1 MTRRRARVRAI
12 AIVAL
17 VVLTTLLVSTWV
29 ATRAVFFLGTDD
41 DGFVTV
47 YQGVPYDLPAGVALY
62 SETYVSGLPADEL
75 DARQRADVTDHT
87 WRSRDDALRE
97 VRKLERESRP

>member
-1 MTRRRARVRAI
+1 VTRRRARVRAI

-47 YQGVPYDLPAGVALY
+47 YQGVPYDLPGGVALY
-62 SETYVSGLPADEL
+62 SETYVSGLTAAQL
-75 DARQRADVTDHT
+75 DARRRAVVTGHT

-97 VRKLERESRP
+97 IRRLERESRP

>member
-1 MTRRRARVRAI
+1 VTRRRARVRAI

-47 YQGVPYDLPAGVALY
+47 YQGVPYDLPGGVSLY
-62 SETYVSGLPADEL
+62 SESYVSGLTAPQL
-75 DARQRADVTDHT
+75 TARERDDVTAHK
-87 WRSRDDALRE
+87 WRSRDDALLE
-97 VRKLERESRP
+97 VRRLERENRP